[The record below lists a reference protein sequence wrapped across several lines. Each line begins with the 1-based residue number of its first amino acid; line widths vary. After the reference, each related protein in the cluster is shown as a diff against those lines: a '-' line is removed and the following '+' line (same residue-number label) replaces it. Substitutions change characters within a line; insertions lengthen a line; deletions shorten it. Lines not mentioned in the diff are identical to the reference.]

1 LHCALAG
8 WLHAADVT
16 FQSGGTGMGRVEGK
30 VVFITGAARGQGR
43 AHALRLAA
51 EGADIIGIDICEDIE
66 SNSYPMSSREDLD
79 ETVRMVEKLDRR
91 MIASVADVRDR
102 AAVKA
107 ALDAGVAELG
117 HLDAVVANAGICPLG
132 TAGGGPFLD
141 ALQVDFAG
149 VMNAV
154 EAAIPHLQEGASIV
168 ATGSLAA
175 LLPGSVDNP
184 ATGSGGLGYSLAKRF
199 IASFMNDLAI
209 TLAPQKIRANT
220 VHPTNCN
227 TDLLNND
234 SMYRIFRPDLEEPT
248 RDDAIVA
255 FPAMQAMPI
264 PYVEPEDIA
273 NTVLFLVSDE
283 SRYVT
288 GMQMRIDAGGYVKS
302 RPQQPTF

>member
-1 LHCALAG
+1 
-8 WLHAADVT
+8 
-16 FQSGGTGMGRVEGK
+16 MGRVDGK
-30 VVFITGAARGQGR
+30 VVFITGLARGQGR
-43 AHALRLAA
+43 AHALRLAQ
-51 EGADIIGIDICEDIE
+51 EGADIIGIDLCEDIA
-66 SNSYPMSSREDLD
+66 SNGYPMSSREDLD

-91 MIASVADVRDR
+91 IVASVADVRDR

-117 HLDAVVANAGICPLG
+117 KLDAVVANAGICPLG
-132 TAGGGPFLD
+132 TSGGVPFLD

-175 LLPGSVDNP
+175 LLPGSVDAPGN
-184 ATGSGGLGYSLAKRF
+184 GSGGMGYSLAKRF
-199 IASFMNDLAI
+199 IASFINDLAFVM
-209 TLAPQKIRANT
+209 APQKIRAN
-220 VHPTNCN
+220 VIHPTNCN
-227 TDLLNND
+227 TTLLNND
-234 SMYRIFRPDLEEPT
+234 LLYKVFRPDMEDPT
-248 RDDAIVA
+248 REDALLA
-255 FPAMQAMPI
+255 FPDMQAMPV

-273 NTVLFLVSDE
+273 AMVLFLVSDE

-288 GMQMRIDAGGYVKS
+288 GMQMRVDACGYVKS

>member
-1 LHCALAG
+1 
-8 WLHAADVT
+8 
-16 FQSGGTGMGRVEGK
+16 MGRVEGK

-43 AHALRLAA
+43 AHALRLAE
-51 EGADIIGIDICEDIE
+51 EGADIIGVDICADI
-66 SNSYPMSSREDLD
+66 STNRYPMATREELE

-117 HLDAVVANAGICPLG
+117 RLDAVVANAGICPLG
-132 TAGGGPFLD
+132 TTGGEAFLD
-141 ALQVDFAG
+141 ALQVDYAG

-154 EAAIPHLQEGASIV
+154 EAALPHLKEGASIV

-175 LLPGSVDNP
+175 LLPGTVDAP
-184 ATGSGGLGYSLAKRF
+184 GSGSGGLGYSLAKRF
-199 IASFMNDLAI
+199 IASFANDLAYV
-209 TLAPQKIRANT
+209 LAPQKIRVNA
-220 VHPTNCN
+220 VHPTNVN
-227 TDLLNND
+227 TMLLNND
-234 SMYRIFRPDLEEPT
+234 QMYGIFRPDIEAPS
-248 RDDAIVA
+248 RDDALVA

-264 PYVEPEDIA
+264 PFVEPEDIA
-273 NTVLFLVSDE
+273 AMVLFLVSDE

-288 GMQMRIDAGGYVKS
+288 GMQMRVDAGGYVKS